1 MTRIVGSGTAL
12 IAMLTIAV
20 VGAQERTMDV
30 KQAPDS
36 VFTWPV
42 SSLLPEL
49 SGATATGENGRVG
62 NELVFWGYKLG
73 NGRPAFLF
81 ACAPKA
87 DVNCDDRVPMIC
99 TARTNVLTT
108 GSANGNIVR
117 RQCHLLSAAQIGD
130 VRPGCV
136 DKIENVPLSIGLVTC
151 GGG

>member
-1 MTRIVGSGTAL
+1 MTRIVGSSAAL
-12 IAMLTIAV
+12 IAIVVATV
-20 VGAQERTMDV
+20 VGAQERKMDV
-30 KQAPDS
+30 KQAPDA
-36 VFTWPV
+36 VFTEPV
-42 SSLLPEL
+42 ASLLPEL
-49 SGATATGENGRVG
+49 AGATATGQNGRVG

-81 ACAPKA
+81 ACMPKA
-87 DVNCDDRVPMIC
+87 DVNCDERVPMIC

-117 RQCHLLSAAQIGD
+117 RQCRELTVAQIGD

-136 DKIENVPLSIGLVTC
+136 DTLENVPLSIGLVSC

>member
-1 MTRIVGSGTAL
+1 L
-12 IAMLTIAV
+12 IALVAATV
-20 VGAQERTMDV
+20 VGAQERKMDV
-30 KQAPDS
+30 KQAPDA
-36 VFTWPV
+36 VFTSPV
-42 SSLLPEL
+42 ASLLPEL
-49 SGATATGENGRVG
+49 AGATATGENGRVG

-87 DVNCDDRVPMIC
+87 DVNCDERVPLIC

-108 GSANGNIVR
+108 SSANGNIVR
-117 RQCHLLSAAQIGD
+117 RQCRQLTVAQIGD

-136 DKIENVPLSIGLVTC
+136 DTLENVPLSIGLVSC

>member
-1 MTRIVGSGTAL
+1 MTRIVGSIAAL
-12 IAMLTIAV
+12 IAIIAMTV
-20 VGAQERTMDV
+20 VGAQERKMDV

-36 VFTWPV
+36 VFGSPV

-49 SGATATGENGRVG
+49 AGAKATGENGRVG

-87 DVNCDDRVPMIC
+87 DVNCDERVPMIC
-99 TARTNVLTT
+99 VARTNVLTT
-108 GSANGNIVR
+108 SSANGNVVR
-117 RQCHLLSAAQIGD
+117 RQCAEMAATQTGD
-130 VRPGCV
+130 LHPGCI
-136 DKIENVPLSIGLVTC
+136 DKLENVPLSIGLVSC